1 MEDAPA
7 TESPG
12 EMHNN
17 HQYIIPSLMGSV
29 LDLFNLG
36 SHMRGRHMR
45 GKEFVF
51 FLFALFRGP
60 DFLEASIYIYI

>member
-1 MEDAPA
+1 
-7 TESPG
+7 
-12 EMHNN
+12 
-17 HQYIIPSLMGSV
+17 MGSV

-51 FLFALFRGP
+51 FYLLYLGGQISWKR
-60 DFLEASIYIYI
+60 LYIYI